1 MRVVERGPGNRD
13 RGGVATAGDPGGV
26 GGEPGTR
33 DRAAEFAAR
42 EGGGAGELL
51 ARLDQVL
58 DDCDRVLAA
67 LDRSLEAEGEAA
79 LARRIVVQGFDQ
91 TVLDALFHA
100 VEHMSYHTG
109 QIVHI
114 ARRHGSAPIR
124 FYDDRALGELP

>member
-1 MRVVERGPGNRD
+1 MIAQIAESADPWIGLGFIGLVVLGFVAFA
-13 RGGVATAGDPGGV
+13 RGGFGV
-26 GGEPGTR
+26 VLTILGTI
-33 DRAAEFAAR
+33 A
-42 EGGGAGELL
+42 GGALLL